1 MKVLISKFNKYPFRK
16 PQKCNDERFCVRSFF
31 NADVPG
37 SEKVI
42 KNFSNLL
49 PAVASSS
56 INDDSK
62 ICTYIRSD
70 HLTSIAQLRVTMNI
84 AANFA

>member
-1 MKVLISKFNKYPFRK
+1 MIYQKIYTKKWQNKLQTAHYESIYLKRLTKIHFGSHKNAATR
-16 PQKCNDERFCVRSFF
+16 DFVSDLFF

-49 PAVASSS
+49 PATATSSS
-56 INDDSK
+56 INDDM
-62 ICTYIRSD
+62 
-70 HLTSIAQLRVTMNI
+70 HLH
-84 AANFA
+84 

>member
-1 MKVLISKFNKYPFRK
+1 MSDL
-16 PQKCNDERFCVRSFF
+16 FF

-49 PAVASSS
+49 PATATSLS
-56 INDDSK
+56 INDDM
-62 ICTYIRSD
+62 
-70 HLTSIAQLRVTMNI
+70 HLH
-84 AANFA
+84 